1 MLCINPNAIDILKNN
16 INKINWAFLSLNP
29 NAMNLL
35 KNNQDKIDRY
45 KFSLN
50 PSIFEDEPMPL

>member
-1 MLCINPNAIDILKNN
+1 LLDP
-16 INKINWAFLSLNP
+16 NKINWAFLSLNP
-29 NAMNLL
+29 NAIELL

-50 PSIFEDEPMPL
+50 PSIFEDEPMPF